1 MKPMDN
7 SFYQRPLGRL
17 LKPFCISLLSSTLL
31 LAPLPLTST
40 VQVMAA
46 TPSSHHLRVVVLPF
60 ENLTRQAQDDWLGN
74 SFAESLTMGLVKVK
88 QLQMIERSQ
97 IDKLLK
103 EQQFSQSAFGD
114 PQTAPTLGRMLGA
127 NVVVVGSYQKVGEQL
142 QANVRFVDVETGRID
157 AERVGQVEG
166 AFSQI
171 FQLQK
176 DLAQKMVTQLDVN
189 ASPKEV
195 AAVKEALST
204 TTSTEAYRLYT
215 QAQTHL
221 RYEGK
226 SNTEKAE
233 QLFEAALKYDPQ
245 YAEAYAGLARAHL
258 RLAEAEQNHVNTA
271 TPGGAQKNHLALAE
285 ANVLK
290 AMAINKSLPDVYL
303 AAGGIQ
309 RLRGNTDEALK
320 MSRAALQLN
329 PRSEAAI
336 NFYLNLR
343 LLQTQF
349 QVSVDTLLEEF
360 KTLGVDP
367 EDPWLKYNIS
377 AASLLESIDPAS
389 EQGKKR
395 REWSK
400 KLLLEAQRDLPTYPG
415 IPLVLAGVALESGDR
430 AAALEYIN
438 RVITLSDNYPYNLV
452 TAARLLMGLNQK
464 ERALQLLDAAEVR
477 YPDNRQ
483 LTLTKAMIMYSTDRK
498 AEAKAI
504 FERLQKSA
512 PEDPFVAFNQ
522 GLSAMMYDKD
532 YTLAVS
538 YFQRSK
544 QLYDPQKMSFSE
556 NFINSML
563 STAYLNLEDY
573 AAAVPLLEIQI
584 KDPLFR
590 RMAYEMLAL
599 SYSRQHKDTLALQTY
614 QDYLALYPDQASQPK
629 KQQQLQAYHLR
640 YALSQCPEDPALL
653 NDLAQV
659 LQGQHHY
666 AEATTLYTKA
676 LSLSPAE
683 PVIHFNLGSLL
694 LDLNQP
700 EQALP
705 HLKEAVALR
714 PDYAKAWF
722 NLALV
727 YMATQN
733 SDAARVTLIRLKAID
748 PNYPGLGQALKK
760 VS

>member
-1 MKPMDN
+1 MNKP
-7 SFYQRPLGRL
+7 FQRLSSPGLL
-17 LKPFCISLLSSTLL
+17 LKPICMSVLTCSLT
-31 LAPLPLTST
+31 LAPPPFSATLPA
-40 VQVMAA
+40 MAA
-46 TPSSHHLRVVVLPF
+46 QTTATNSPLRVVVLPF
-60 ENLTRQAQDDWLGN
+60 ENLTRQQQDDWLGN

-127 NVVVVGSYQKVGEQL
+127 NIVVVGSYQKVGEQL

-176 DLAQKMVTQLDVN
+176 DLAQKMVQQLDVN

-195 AAVKEALST
+195 AAVQAALST
-204 TTSTEAYRLYT
+204 TESTEAYRLYT
-215 QAQTHL
+215 QALTHL

-226 SNTEKAE
+226 PNTEKAE

-245 YAEAYAGLARAHL
+245 YAEAYAGLARTHL
-258 RLAEAEQNHVNTA
+258 RLAELERNHVNT
-271 TPGGAQKNHLALAE
+271 TTQGSPQKNHLALAE

-290 AMAINKSLPDVYL
+290 AMAINKSLTDVYL

-309 RLRGNTDEALK
+309 RLRGNTDEAIK

-336 NFYLNLR
+336 NLYLNLR
-343 LLQTQF
+343 LMQTQF

-360 KTLGVDP
+360 KALGVNP
-367 EDPWLKYNIS
+367 EDPWLKYNLS

-389 EQGKKR
+389 DQGKKR

-400 KLLLEAQRDLPTYPG
+400 KLLLEAQKDLPDYPG

-430 AAALEYIN
+430 KGALDYVN

-452 TAARLLMGLNQK
+452 SAAHLLLGLDQEK
-464 ERALQLLDAAEVR
+464 RAIQLLESAEIR

-483 LTLTKAMIMYSTDRK
+483 LIMTKAMIMYSGDRK
-498 AEAKAI
+498 PEAKAI
-504 FERLQKSA
+504 FERLQKTA
-512 PEDPFVAFNQ
+512 PDDPFVVYNQ
-522 GLSAMMYDKD
+522 GLSAMLYDKD
-532 YTLAVS
+532 YNSAVQ
-538 YFQRSK
+538 YFQRAK
-544 QLYDPQKMSFSE
+544 QLYDPQKMHFSE
-556 NFINSML
+556 NFINNML
-563 STAYLNLEDY
+563 SMAYLNLQDY
-573 AAAVPLLEIQI
+573 AAAIPLLETQI

-590 RMAYEMLAL
+590 RMGYEMLAL
-599 SYSRQHKDTLALQTY
+599 SYSKQHKDTQALQTY
-614 QDYLALYPDQASQPK
+614 QEYLALYPEKARLAAK
-629 KQQQLQAYHLR
+629 QLQLKAYHLR
-640 YALSQCPEDPALL
+640 YALTQRPKDPALL

-659 LQGQHHY
+659 LQGQY
-666 AEATTLYTKA
+666 AYEEATTLYTQA
-676 LSLSPAE
+676 LSLAPDE

-694 LDLNQP
+694 LDVGKP
-700 EQALP
+700 EQAQAYLA
-705 HLKEAVALR
+705 KAVALR
-714 PDYAKAWF
+714 PDYTKAWF

-727 YMATQN
+727 YIATQK
-733 SDAARVTLIRLKAID
+733 SDAARAALMQLKALD
-748 PNYPGLGQALKK
+748 PNYPGLNQELEKLR
-760 VS
+760 